1 MMIVNTKNWGRH
13 GSVMFEGRVRKIL
26 VWFPNPLSAGSDFF
40 KSDGDPIWENMAIS
54 DQLTISQFLILP
66 LILPYL
72 CVLQTFYENTINILI
87 HVWKIEGCVDWLM
100 YDFKHSHSFSLWIW
114 YNKVVSFV
122 SRAHACFASSA
133 VWPICL
139 P

>member
-26 VWFPNPLSAGSDFF
+26 VWFPNPLSARSQMGPDLGKYGYFRSAYHQPISPTPTHTPLF
-40 KSDGDPIWENMAIS
+40 KCAS
-54 DQLTISQFLILP
+54 
-66 LILPYL
+66 
-72 CVLQTFYENTINILI
+72 NILWKYNQYFF

-100 YDFKHSHSFSLWIW
+100 YDFKHSRSFSLWIW
-114 YNKVVSFV
+114 YGKVVSFV